1 MTPEDV
7 APEPIE
13 IWPENLTAFKLFD
26 SLASQWRVGMAGRT
40 GLDYGAMFHKMDR
53 MGLSPEQYEEL
64 EDQMRVLEY
73 AALDEMSK
81 E

>member
-1 MTPEDV
+1 
-7 APEPIE
+7 
-13 IWPENLTAFKLFD
+13 
-26 SLASQWRVGMAGRT
+26 MAGRA